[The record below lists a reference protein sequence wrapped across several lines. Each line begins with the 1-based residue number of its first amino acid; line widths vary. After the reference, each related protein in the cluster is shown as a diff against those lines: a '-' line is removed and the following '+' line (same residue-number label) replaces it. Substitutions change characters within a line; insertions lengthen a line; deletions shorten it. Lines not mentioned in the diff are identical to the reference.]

1 MSTPPGLVIRCDAAM
16 RMRQSIGQ
24 LERAF
29 VEEVVLDRQRREN
42 LRQTAAQR
50 SRQRR
55 VERTH
60 QRRSLRFF
68 VLVLSLIAT
77 AVIVTIVMFA
87 TLAYVAS

>member
-1 MSTPPGLVIRCDAAM
+1 M

>member
-1 MSTPPGLVIRCDAAM
+1 
-16 RMRQSIGQ
+16 MRQSIGQ

-42 LRQTAAQR
+42 LRHTAAQR

-60 QRRSLRFF
+60 QQRSLRFF
-68 VLVLSLIAT
+68 LLVLSLIAT
-77 AVIVTIVMFA
+77 AVIVTIVMFE
-87 TLAYVAS
+87 TLAYVAG

>member
-1 MSTPPGLVIRCDAAM
+1 
-16 RMRQSIGQ
+16 MRQSIGQ

-42 LRQTAAQR
+42 LRHTAAKR

-68 VLVLSLIAT
+68 LLVLSLIAT
-77 AVIVTIVMFA
+77 AVIVTIVMFE
-87 TLAYVAS
+87 TLAYVAG